1 MSVVEGRFAG
11 KVVIVTGAGSGIG
24 AATAARFA
32 AEGAHVVITGR
43 RESALEK
50 VAAGLPAG
58 ASTVEVADSSDF
70 DAVSGVVART
80 VAAHGHLD
88 VLVNNAGIISRGT
101 VLDLSVEDWQK
112 VVDIDLS
119 GTFYGIKASMPHLI
133 ASSGSIVNVT
143 SVSGIR
149 GDWSM
154 AGYNA
159 AKGGA
164 VTLTLAVAMD
174 HAKDGVR
181 VNAVAP
187 SFTLTEMTDDMK
199 DDQATLDAMANR
211 IPLGRPAQPEEV
223 ASVIAFLASDDA
235 SFVTGAVVPVDGG
248 VTASNGQPN
257 PS

>member
-1 MSVVEGRFAG
+1 MNAIEGRFAG
-11 KVVIVTGAGSGIG
+11 KVVVVTGAGSGIG
-24 AATAARFA
+24 AATAERFA
-32 AEGAHVVITGR
+32 AEGAHVVLTGR
-43 RESALEK
+43 RRASLEK
-50 VAAGLPAG
+50 VVAGLPDGSA
-58 ASTVEVADSSDF
+58 TLEVADSSDY
-70 DAVSGVVART
+70 AQLEGVIERA

-88 VLVNNAGIISRGT
+88 VLVNNAGIVSRGT
-101 VLDLSVEDWQK
+101 VVDLSLGDWQK

-119 GTFYGIKASMPHLI
+119 GTFYGIKAAMPHLI
-133 ASSGSIVNVT
+133 SSGGSIVNVT

-164 VTLTLAVAMD
+164 VTLTQAVAMD

-187 SFTLTEMTDDMK
+187 SFTLTEMTDDIK
-199 DDQATLDAMANR
+199 DDEKTLASMANR
-211 IPLGRPAQPEEV
+211 IPLGRGAQPEEV
-223 ASVIAFLASDDA
+223 AAVIAFLASDDA
-235 SFVTGAVVPVDGG
+235 SFVTGAIVPVDGG

-257 PS
+257 PN